1 MKRALPWRNV
11 ALAAAGLALLAAL
24 AWVALRSGPMAPTR
38 VTVAPVQ
45 RATVTPALFGIGTVE
60 ARRTYLIGPIAAGRL
75 LQVPVDVGDLV
86 QTGQL
91 LAEMAPV
98 DSDERVAALQAALA
112 RAHSARQA
120 VDAQRDDALARQA
133 LAAANLRRYT
143 DLADRNFISAGA
155 LEARR
160 QEQRSAD
167 AIVSGTDANRA
178 AAQQDQARLAAELAG
193 ARQQRGNLRMLA
205 PAAGLVV
212 SRDAEPGSTVVAGQ
226 PVLRLV
232 DPASLWVR
240 VRFDQGRAGGL
251 AVGLPAQIVLRSGPA
266 SPLAGRV
273 ARVETVSD
281 SVTEERVAQIV
292 FDRLPAGV
300 AIGELAEVTVSLPAS
315 APGLV
320 VSNASLRQ
328 LGDQTGLWRLEGGSL
343 RFVPVMPGAASL
355 DGRVLVTPRPKVA
368 ANAPNGTTGSTPDNV
383 SDNVSD
389 NVPDYPPGTAALA
402 EGDQVVVHS
411 EQALDGRRRIQVVDR
426 LTGTPP

>member
-11 ALAAAGLALLAAL
+11 ALAVAGVALLAAL

-45 RATVTPALFGIGTVE
+45 RAVVSAALFGIGTVE
-60 ARRTYLIGPIAAGRL
+60 ARRTYLIGPTAAGRL
-75 LQVPVDVGDLV
+75 LQVPVDVGDFV
-86 QTGQL
+86 QAGQL

-98 DSDERVAALQAALA
+98 DSDERVAALQAATA
-112 RAHSARQA
+112 RTHSARQA

-133 LAAANLRRYT
+133 LAAANLRRYA

-167 AIVSGTDANRA
+167 ALVSGADANLA
-178 AAQQDQARLAAELAG
+178 AAQQDQKRLAAELAG
-193 ARQQRGNLRMLA
+193 ARQQRDNLRMVA

-266 SPLAGRV
+266 SPLTGRV

-281 SVTEERVAQIV
+281 SVTEERVAQVI

-300 AIGELAEVTVSLPAS
+300 SIGELAEVTVSLPAT

-320 VSNASLRQ
+320 VSNASLRP
-328 LGDQTGLWRLEGGSL
+328 LGDQIGVWRLEGGSP
-343 RFVPVMPGAASL
+343 RFLPVTPGAASL
-355 DGRVLVTPRPKVA
+355 DGRVLVTPRPSTP
-368 ANAPNGTTGSTPDNV
+368 NDAPGSTAG
-383 SDNVSD
+383 S
-389 NVPDYPPGTAALA
+389 AALA

-426 LTGTPP
+426 LAGQQP